1 MRKLFF
7 ALVVAISA
15 VAGAQAQS
23 KIAHMSAQKVL
34 DTMPSRR
41 AAISDIKMVEA
52 MGMKELRDLDSAIQV
67 EVANYQANATKWS
80 PVVLRAT
87 EQKIQGM
94 QQRLEEREQQIN
106 QQLQQMSADMNDKI
120 LDKVKKAVD
129 IVAKKKG
136 LNYVIDESATLFSSG
151 TDITNEVIT
160 EVLKLEKQ

>member
-23 KIAHMSAQKVL
+23 KVAHMSAQKVL

-41 AAISDIKMVEA
+41 AAINDIKLVEA

-67 EVANYQANATKWS
+67 EVANYQANSAKWS

-94 QQRLEEREQQIN
+94 QMRLEEREQQIN
-106 QQLQQMSADMNDKI
+106 KQLQDMSAEMNDKI

-136 LNYVIDESATLFSSG
+136 LNYVIDESATLYSSG
-151 TDITNEVIT
+151 VDITNEVIT
-160 EVLKLEKQ
+160 EVLKLDKQ

>member
-1 MRKLFF
+1 
-7 ALVVAISA
+7 
-15 VAGAQAQS
+15 
-23 KIAHMSAQKVL
+23 MSAQKVL

-41 AAISDIKMVEA
+41 AAISDIKTVEA

-106 QQLQQMSADMNDKI
+106 QQLQEMSADMNDKI